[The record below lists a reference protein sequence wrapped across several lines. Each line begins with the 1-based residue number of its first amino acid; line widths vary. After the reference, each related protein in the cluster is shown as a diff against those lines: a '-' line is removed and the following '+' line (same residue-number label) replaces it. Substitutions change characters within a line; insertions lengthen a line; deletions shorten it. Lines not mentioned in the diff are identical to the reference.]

1 MTTRGSRKKA
11 LILLALLLA
20 GGMAAGLAIVQAQS
34 SSISLDSPVSFPV
47 DI

>member
-1 MTTRGSRKKA
+1 MKIIRLSRKRFLVMA
-11 LILLALLLA
+11 IIVCGMALL
-20 GGMAAGLAIVQAQS
+20 GLTIVQART

>member
-1 MTTRGSRKKA
+1 MGIKAVPKKKVVFIVMIVVTV
-11 LILLALLLA
+11 IL
-20 GGMAAGLAIVQAQS
+20 AGLAMVQARS

>member
-1 MTTRGSRKKA
+1 MTSRGLRKKA
-11 LILLALLLA
+11 LILIAVLLA
-20 GGMAAGLAIVQAQS
+20 GGMLAGLAIVQAQ

>member
-1 MTTRGSRKKA
+1 MTRRMRKKA
-11 LILLALLLA
+11 LILVAVVLAAGLL
-20 GGMAAGLAIVQAQS
+20 AGLAIVQAQS